1 MAKYGGFMG
10 SAPEGMDSQAEPG
23 NQDLKGV
30 PGERLPEKISISPAV
45 LVPGHIPVSS
55 LN

>member
-1 MAKYGGFMG
+1 MG
-10 SAPEGMDSQAEPG
+10 RAPEGMGFQAEPG

-30 PGERLPEKISISPAV
+30 PGERLREKISVSPAA

-55 LN
+55 LS